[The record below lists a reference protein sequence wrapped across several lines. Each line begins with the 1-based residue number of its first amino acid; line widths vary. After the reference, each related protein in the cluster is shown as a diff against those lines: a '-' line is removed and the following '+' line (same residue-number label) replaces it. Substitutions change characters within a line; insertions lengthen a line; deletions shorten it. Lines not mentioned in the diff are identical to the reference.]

1 MRQKKLVSAWV
12 IQQGFIMNKIDYK
25 REDFS
30 NAVEVRWC
38 PGCGDYAILAAL
50 QRLLPELGLAPEKH
64 VFISG
69 IGCAGRL
76 PYYMNTYGF
85 HTIHGRATAVA
96 TGLKAMRDDLT
107 VWVITGDGDALSI
120 GGNHLIHCLRRNV
133 NVNILLFNNQVYG
146 LTKGQFSPTSQKG
159 QVTKTSLQGVSYEP
173 INPLAIA
180 LASGASFVARA
191 VDKDPNHL
199 SQVLKK
205 AYEHPGCSFVEIYQ
219 DCNIFNHGAFD
230 AFAVKTNRA
239 DKTVLLEEGKPL
251 VFGAEQQWAL
261 TVKEETM
268 QTVSASDEVG
278 YSHDSSNYIAAMR
291 LARLNF
297 PDFPVPLGV
306 YYQKPREIFSLAKS
320 ASKTM
325 ADLPA
330 LFRAKASWQQG
341 ELIRG

>member
-1 MRQKKLVSAWV
+1 
-12 IQQGFIMNKIDYK
+12 MNNSYK
-25 REDFS
+25 RDDFANS
-30 NAVEVRWC
+30 TEVRWC

-50 QRLLPELGLAPEKH
+50 QRVLPELGLPPEKH

-96 TGLKAMRDDLT
+96 TGLKAMRDDIT

-159 QVTKTSLQGVSYEP
+159 QVTKTSPQGVNNEP
-173 INPLAIA
+173 INPLTIA

-191 VDKDPNHL
+191 VDKDPAHL
-199 SQVLKK
+199 ASVLKK
-205 AYEHPGCSFVEIYQ
+205 AYEHKGCSFVEIYQ
-219 DCNIFNHGAFD
+219 DCNIFNNGAFD
-230 AFAVKTNRA
+230 AFAIKANRA
-239 DKTVLLEEGKPL
+239 EQTVILNDGQPL

-261 TVKEETM
+261 DLENEMLLRKAAGET
-268 QTVSASDEVG
+268 S
-278 YSHDSSNYIAAMR
+278 YCHDSSNFIAAMR
-291 LARLNF
+291 LARLTF

-306 YYQKPREIFSLAKS
+306 YYQKERDLFTLNKPFK
-320 ASKTM
+320 KTQ

-330 LFRAKASWQQG
+330 LFRAKASWQQAG
-341 ELIRG
+341 K